1 MKESMY
7 PIRIRATEMS
17 RRNRSGFFDVLLE
30 RYARLQGRWR
40 VSLGGVQNRGLT
52 RDWWGKGSERVVGRI
67 ASSLSVRHILP
78 REKRM
83 SPFPERL
90 SRSRYLHLGFHA
102 SISETREQIGRER
115 KRERKREGESRL
127 TGSSHAIR
135 CILPTSYNSF
145 FALLLVSR
153 YTRSTASRT
162 FRGRSSHYAC
172 PIHSILANGTKA
184 LEIASVFPPLAEI
197 LVCADTY
204 ANSWAKD
211 LMYLPET
218 CTLYTCT

>member
-1 MKESMY
+1 MKETMY
-7 PIRIRATEMS
+7 PCVRPT
-17 RRNRSGFFDVLLE
+17 RRCFEGNDRLTGFFGALLK
-30 RYARLQGRWR
+30 RCTRLQGPLTCIPWWR
-40 VSLGGVQNRGLT
+40 AKSGTDKRSEK
-52 RDWWGKGSERVVGRI
+52 RERREGSWE

-78 REKRM
+78 RAKRM

-102 SISETREQIGRER
+102 SISETREQIGRE
-115 KRERKREGESRL
+115 KEKEGESRL

-172 PIHSILANGTKA
+172 PIHSMLANGTKA
-184 LEIASVFPPLAEI
+184 LQIASVFPYRRSE
-197 LVCADTY
+197 CAPIRTY
-204 ANSWAKD
+204 ANF
-211 LMYLPET
+211 
-218 CTLYTCT
+218 